1 MLHKHHSNVIVILT
15 KSVVQKIAAISL
27 GCSPSQ
33 YQWKFKVYGD
43 PRIPAPKNVTGI
55 LEGGASS

>member
-1 MLHKHHSNVIVILT
+1 MFKKNTTQMWLWFT
-15 KSVVQKIAAISL
+15 KSVVPKIAAISL

-33 YQWKFKVYGD
+33 YQWEFKVYGD